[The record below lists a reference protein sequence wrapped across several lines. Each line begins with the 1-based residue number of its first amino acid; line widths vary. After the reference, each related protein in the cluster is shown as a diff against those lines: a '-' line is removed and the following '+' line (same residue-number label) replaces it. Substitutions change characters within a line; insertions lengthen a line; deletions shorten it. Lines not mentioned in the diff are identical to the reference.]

1 MSTNGRITA
10 LSDQV
15 KECALNETK
24 RWLLEFVIGHNLCP
38 FARKPFESDQ
48 IRFICSDALEDSDLL
63 QALAQEFELL
73 LSDSAIETTL
83 LIVPNALETF
93 TTYWDF
99 IEGAEA
105 LIERLG
111 LEGVLQIATFHPQYQ
126 FEGTEPDA
134 PENQTNRSP
143 YPLIHIL
150 REESLS
156 KAIKNYPDVN
166 KIPERNVNLMNRLFN
181 QAKAD
186 QGAPAK

>member
-83 LIVPNALETF
+83 IIVPNALGTF
-93 TTYWDF
+93 TAYWDF
-99 IEGAEA
+99 IELAEA
-105 LIERLG
+105 LIETLG
-111 LEGVLQIATFHPQYQ
+111 LEGVFQIATFHPQYQ
-126 FEGTEPDA
+126 FEGTEPGA
-134 PENQTNRSP
+134 PENRTNRSP
-143 YPLIHIL
+143 YPLLHIL

-156 KAIKNYPDVN
+156 QAIETHPDVAQ
-166 KIPERNVNLMNRLFN
+166 IPERNIALMYQLFR
-181 QAKAD
+181 
-186 QGAPAK
+186 